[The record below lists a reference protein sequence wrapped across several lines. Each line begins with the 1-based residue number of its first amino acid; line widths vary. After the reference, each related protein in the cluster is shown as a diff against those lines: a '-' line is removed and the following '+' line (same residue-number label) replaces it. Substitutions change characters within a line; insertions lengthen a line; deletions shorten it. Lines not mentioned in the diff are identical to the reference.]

1 MLKYV
6 GVEIWRSEGEIY
18 FNREIL
24 RERRRVSLPE
34 GTEEHYMYRPKGEW
48 KQSDF
53 EQVIDLCALEYGERR
68 GERDR
73 EELGRDQIR

>member
-1 MLKYV
+1 M
-6 GVEIWRSEGEIY
+6 
-18 FNREIL
+18 
-24 RERRRVSLPE
+24 SLPE